1 MSMAWNALDPLRDEQ
16 ERPPVGE
23 CARCGDLLPETEAV
37 LDEFGHIYCP
47 ECNYELTR
55 RKNRESVRD

>member
-1 MSMAWNALDPLRDEQ
+1 MGYSWLDPLRDEQ

-23 CARCGDLLPETEAV
+23 CARCGDPLSEADATP
-37 LDEFGHIYCP
+37 DEFGHIYCS
-47 ECNYELTR
+47 ECRHELTR